1 MTTSSTATHGII
13 NWGGVWG
20 WPDPNSRLHRRQL
33 QYLVLWKGYHP
44 IADATCEPVTHSQ
57 NALEAIWAFH
67 QRYPKKSAVGLR
79 RRKIH
84 IEDHITC
91 LCAHSWVYLVESCH
105 QIPTSCVNYGTLD
118 VILYI
123 ISLASCLSK
132 KICSMGFHF
141 HFAPHLVMIA
151 ITSSLT

>member
-1 MTTSSTATHGII
+1 MDRIL
-13 NWGGVWG
+13 
-20 WPDPNSRLHRRQL
+20 NSCLCRRQL
-33 QYLVLWKGYHP
+33 QYLVLWKGYP
-44 IADATCEPVTHSQ
+44 ISDATWEPTTHLQ
-57 NALEAIWAFH
+57 NAPEAIRAFH